1 MSHLED
7 IRFFVQAAR
16 FSSLSEAARR
26 MDVSSAAAS
35 ATLKRL
41 EAELGLK
48 LMVRTTRNLRL
59 TQAGEVFLTQCA
71 QGLQLIQQAR
81 EHLQQDHSSIAGVVQ
96 ISLPSNLGRQVVL
109 PLLRDFRQRYPK
121 VELRIQLTDRL
132 VEMHREPIDVVLR
145 YGKPADSSLVAL
157 PIAQHNRR
165 VLCATPA
172 YLNKFGTPL
181 APVDLR
187 QHACLCFQLSGRIYN
202 RWTFDRGGRTEVIEV
217 SGPIVSDDGDA
228 IRLFG
233 LMGEGIIY
241 KSAIDVMDDVK
252 QGLLIPLCT
261 DWQGEAVPLYLACA
275 DRSQLRPVVKLL
287 REFLMQRL
295 QALMS

>member
-59 TQAGEVFLTQCA
+59 TQAGDVFLTQCA

-241 KSAIDVMDDVK
+241 KSAIAVMDDVK

>member
-26 MDVSSAAAS
+26 MDVSPAAAS

-59 TQAGEVFLTQCA
+59 TQSGEVFLTQCA
-71 QGLQLIQQAR
+71 QGLQLIQQAQ
-81 EHLQQDHSSIAGVVQ
+81 EHLHQDHSRIAGVVQ

-109 PLLRDFRQRYPK
+109 PLLTDFRQQHPK
-121 VELRIQLTDRL
+121 VELRIQLTDRM

-172 YLNKFGTPL
+172 YLNKFGAPL

-187 QHACLCFQLSGRIYN
+187 QHACLCFQLSDRIYN
-202 RWTFDRGGRTEVIEV
+202 RWAFDRGGRTEVIEV

-295 QALMS
+295 QALMA

>member
-7 IRFFVQAAR
+7 IRFFVRAAG
-16 FSSLSEAARR
+16 SNSLSEAARR
-26 MDVSSAAAS
+26 LDVSPAAAS
-35 ATLKRL
+35 AALKRL
-41 EAELGLK
+41 EVELGFK

-71 QGLQLIQQAR
+71 QGLQLIEQAR
-81 EHLQQDHSSIAGVVQ
+81 EHLQQDHIKIAGVVQ
-96 ISLPSNLGRQVVL
+96 ISLPSDLGRQIVL
-109 PLLRDFRQRYPK
+109 PLLYDFRQLHPK
-121 VELRIQLTDRL
+121 VELRIQFTDHL

-145 YGKPADSSLVAL
+145 YGQPANSSLVAL
-157 PIAQHNRR
+157 PIAQHNQR

-187 QHACLCFQLSGRIYN
+187 QHACLCFQLSDRIYN
-202 RWTFDRGGRTEVIEV
+202 RWAFERAGKTEVIEV
-217 SGPIVSDDGDA
+217 SGPIASDDGDA

-241 KSAIDVMDDVK
+241 KSAIDVMDDIK

-261 DWQGEAVPLYLACA
+261 DWQGESVPLYLACA

-295 QALMS
+295 QAWTA

>member
-26 MDVSSAAAS
+26 MDVSPAAAS